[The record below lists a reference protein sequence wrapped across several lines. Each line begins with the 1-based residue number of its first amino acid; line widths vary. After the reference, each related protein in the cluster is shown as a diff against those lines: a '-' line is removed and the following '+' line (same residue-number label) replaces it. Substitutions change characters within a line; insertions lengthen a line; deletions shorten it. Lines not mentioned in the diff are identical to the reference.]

1 MRLHEYQAKRI
12 LSQYGVPVPR
22 GEVASSM
29 DQVRQTAERLGGR
42 TVLKAQ
48 VLTGGRGRAGGIR
61 LANNSDQATE
71 LARQMF
77 GMDVRGYMA
86 SKVLVDEAIEVEQ
99 EIYLGITID
108 RSISQPTVVASAQG
122 GVEIAEVV
130 HETPERVY
138 RIPIDPLLGLRV
150 YQVRELAENIG
161 LSREQLPRFSPI
173 ALSLYRAFVEYDA
186 VLVEANPLVVTPDGD
201 MVSLNTRMVIDDNAL
216 FRHRDL
222 IDMRDES
229 QETPIE
235 RLARRH
241 GISYVRLGGR
251 VGCLSNGA
259 GLAMATI
266 DVLRAHG
273 IKPANFVDIHKEADA
288 EKMAQGLQFALNGAS
303 QAVVINVFCSLS
315 RCQEIARGILLAC
328 QKPDL
333 SVPLVIRLEGTDAQA
348 GRALL
353 ESLAAER
360 GPAQVRIARSLRD
373 AVRHIGDLLHG
384 ARSGE
389 GL

>member
-1 MRLHEYQAKRI
+1 
-12 LSQYGVPVPR
+12 
-22 GEVASSM
+22 
-29 DQVRQTAERLGGR
+29 
-42 TVLKAQ
+42 
-48 VLTGGRGRAGGIR
+48 
-61 LANNSDQATE
+61 LANDADQAVA

-86 SKVLVDEAIEVEQ
+86 SKVLVDEAIEVEE

-108 RSISQPTVVASAQG
+108 RSISQPAIVASAQG
-122 GVEIAEVV
+122 GVEIAEIVRQ
-130 HETPERVY
+130 TPERVY

-161 LSREQLPRFSPI
+161 LRREQLSRFAPV

-186 VLVEANPLVVTPDGD
+186 ILVEANPLVVTPDGSL
-201 MVSLNTRMVIDDNAL
+201 VSLNTRMVIDDNAL

-266 DVLRAHG
+266 DLLRAHG

-288 EKMAQGLQFALNGAS
+288 DKVAQGLQFACNGAS
-303 QAVVINVFCSLS
+303 QAVLINVFCSLS
-315 RCQEIARGILLAC
+315 RCQEIAHGILLAC
-328 QKPDL
+328 RKKSLD
-333 SVPLVIRLEGTDAQA
+333 VPLVIRLEGTDAQA
-348 GRALL
+348 GNALL
-353 ESLAAER
+353 RSLVNEL
-360 GPAQVRIARSLRD
+360 GPAQVRIAGSLRD
-373 AVRHIGDLLHG
+373 AVEQVAALSRDE
-384 ARSGE
+384 RSGE
-389 GL
+389 G

>member
-1 MRLHEYQAKRI
+1 
-12 LSQYGVPVPR
+12 
-22 GEVASSM
+22 
-29 DQVRQTAERLGGR
+29 
-42 TVLKAQ
+42 
-48 VLTGGRGRAGGIR
+48 
-61 LANNSDQATE
+61 LANDADQAVE
-71 LARQMF
+71 LAREMF

-108 RSISQPTVVASAQG
+108 RSISQPAIVASAQG

-130 HETPERVY
+130 RETPERVY
-138 RIPIDPLLGLRV
+138 RLPIDPLLGLRV

-161 LSREQLPRFSPI
+161 LSREQLPRFAPV

-186 VLVEANPLVVTPDGD
+186 VLVEANPLVATPDGNL
-201 MVSLNTRMVIDDNAL
+201 VSLNTRMVIDDNAL

-266 DVLRAHG
+266 DLLRAQG
-273 IKPANFVDIHKEADA
+273 IRPANFVDIHKEADA
-288 EKMAQGLQFALNGAS
+288 DKVAQGLRFALNGAS
-303 QAVVINVFCSLS
+303 QAVLISVFCSLS
-315 RCQEIARGILLAC
+315 RCQEIARGIVLAC
-328 QKPDL
+328 QKTDL
-333 SVPLVIRLEGTDAQA
+333 RVPLVIRLEGTDARA
-348 GRALL
+348 GHALL
-353 ESLAAER
+353 ESLVDER
-360 GPAQVRIARSLRD
+360 GPANVIIAHSLRD
-373 AVRHIGDLLHG
+373 AVQCVVDLLKRG
-384 ARSGE
+384 RTGE
-389 GL
+389 SL